1 MAANPVDAVFTLGDL
16 QPDWIASLATLDLRG
31 LPGSERRKS
40 CGSGASSRWISGSSA
55 PTRGTLDLP
64 HRSLMSLLS
73 TGFTSTIGVPSTA
86 SRLRTRTLPPSI
98 EAIST

>member
-1 MAANPVDAVFTLGDL
+1 MRVLAFADEPPPLEPAELVAANPVDAVFTLGDL

-55 PTRGTLDLP
+55 P
-64 HRSLMSLLS
+64 LLA
-73 TGFTSTIGVPSTA
+73 GRSTA
-86 SRLRTRTLPPSI
+86 LTAR
-98 EAIST
+98 